1 MKILFNCHLP
11 FALAHG
17 GWAIQIEQTKAGLE
31 ANGVEVEYLRW
42 WDGGQRGD
50 VIHFFGRAPAPH
62 IQFAHQKGIKFVM
75 AELLNAPGARSRRQL
90 RLQKIISRTMARLA
104 PRSFTAAFNWDS
116 YRQADAV
123 LANTPW
129 EAHLMNY
136 LFDAPK
142 ERIHVLANGVEETF
156 LNSAKGERGKWLVCT
171 TTITERKRVL
181 ELAAAAVQAQTP
193 VWIIG
198 KAYADTDP
206 YAQKFFALARQ
217 HPQFVRY
224 EGPIYDRA
232 RIAQI
237 YREARGFVLL
247 SAMETRSLSAEEA
260 AACECP
266 LLLSDLPWALSTFDA
281 AATYCPV
288 SKSVAVTAAALR
300 EFYAA
305 APKLPAP
312 PKPPTWAD
320 IGCQL
325 KKIYEGVLS
334 TSR

>member
-1 MKILFNCHLP
+1 MKILFNCQLP

-17 GWAIQIEQTKAGLE
+17 GWSTQIEQTKAGLE

-42 WDGGQRGD
+42 WDGRQRGD
-50 VIHFFGRAPAPH
+50 LLHYFGRAPVAH
-62 IQFAHQKGIKFVM
+62 IQFAHQKGTKVIM
-75 AELLNAPGARSRRQL
+75 AELLNAPGARSRSQL
-90 RLQKIISRTMARLA
+90 HLQKIISRLVERLA
-104 PRSFTAAFNWDS
+104 PRRFTAAFNWDA
-116 YRQADAV
+116 YRLADAV

-129 EAHLMNY
+129 EAHLMHY
-136 LFDAPK
+136 LFEAPK
-142 ERIHVLANGVEETF
+142 ERTHILPNGVEEIF
-156 LNSAKGERGKWLVCT
+156 LNSAQRERGKWLVCT

-206 YAQKFFALARQ
+206 YAQKFFALAQQ
-217 HPQFVRY
+217 HPQVIRY
-224 EGPIYDRA
+224 EGPIYDRV
-232 RIAQI
+232 RVAQI

-266 LLLSDLPWALSTFDA
+266 LLLSDLPWARSTFGR

-288 SKSVAVTAAALR
+288 SKSVEATAMALR
-300 EFYAA
+300 EFHAA
-305 APKLPAP
+305 APRLPVP
-312 PKPPTWAD
+312 PKPPTWND
-320 IGCQL
+320 IGHQL
-325 KKIYEGVLS
+325 KAIYEGVLKS
-334 TSR
+334 SQ